1 MHIHVLPFTTD
12 FILSSTEYIIGWSRS
27 FLCKKQTKINTK
39 NNNEGK
45 KTLNLKER
53 NKTQQIIQQ

>member
-1 MHIHVLPFTTD
+1 MLPFTTD
-12 FILSSTEYIIGWSRS
+12 FILSSTEYQVYKRMVKVIP
-27 FLCKKQTKINTK
+27 LLKTNQDQYKK

-53 NKTQQIIQQ
+53 NKTKQIIQQ

>member
-1 MHIHVLPFTTD
+1 MLPFTTD
-12 FILSSTEYIIGWSRS
+12 FILSSTEYIKGWSRS

>member
-12 FILSSTEYIIGWSRS
+12 FILSSTEYIKGWSRS

-39 NNNEGK
+39 TTTMGK
-45 KTLNLKER
+45 KNP
-53 NKTQQIIQQ
+53 